1 MPIQI
6 MELALLGSLR
16 LPNNN
21 NNKGEKERGMPEK
34 MRVKKTKRVGH
45 TEKKLG

>member
-21 NNKGEKERGMPEK
+21 NNKGEKERGIPGK
-34 MRVKKTKRVGH
+34 MRVKKTKKDGH